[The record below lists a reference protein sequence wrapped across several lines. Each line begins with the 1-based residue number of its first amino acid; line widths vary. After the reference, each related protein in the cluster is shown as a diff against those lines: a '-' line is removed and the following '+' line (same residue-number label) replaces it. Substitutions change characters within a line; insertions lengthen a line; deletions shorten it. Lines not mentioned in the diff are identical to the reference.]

1 MQFIKNLTIFMTS
14 QKLPQILQSEKYHS
28 TEGANSKYLMGF
40 VGGLEGD
47 RQHGISYQ
55 PQEDK

>member
-1 MQFIKNLTIFMTS
+1 MTP
-14 QKLPQILQSEKYHS
+14 QKLPQMLQSEKYHS
-28 TEGANSKYLMGF
+28 TEHANSKYLMGL

-47 RQHGISYQ
+47 RQDGVSYQ

>member
-1 MQFIKNLTIFMTS
+1 MTS
-14 QKLPQILQSEKYHS
+14 QKFPQMPQSEKYHS

-47 RQHGISYQ
+47 RQDGISYQ